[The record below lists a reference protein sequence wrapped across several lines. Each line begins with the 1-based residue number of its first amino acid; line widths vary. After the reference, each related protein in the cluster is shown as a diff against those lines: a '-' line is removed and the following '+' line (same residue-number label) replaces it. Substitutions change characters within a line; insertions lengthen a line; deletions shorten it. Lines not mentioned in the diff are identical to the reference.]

1 MSRTAPKQG
10 DKMMLFTTETKT
22 GDIVTKFP
30 SSSKIFKANKID
42 FCCGGN
48 RPIGEVLLEKN
59 LPTSILDEINALYE
73 KSQNDPVTEWEQYSA
88 SEIIDIIL
96 ERYHVPTYELLDELT
111 FYVNKVARVHGPHQ
125 PHLLEMQDVF
135 SQMKEEMGVHFK
147 KEEMMLFPQ
156 MKKYEQTNAPDDLAT
171 LGMMI
176 SQMEVDHDEVGN
188 MLSKL
193 REITSEY
200 QVPEDGCNTY
210 QLTYLKLEELESLTF
225 DHVHTENNILFRR
238 FQF

>member
-1 MSRTAPKQG
+1 
-10 DKMMLFTTETKT
+10 MLFTTETLT

-48 RPIGEVLLEKN
+48 RPIGEVLEEKN
-59 LPTSILDEINALYE
+59 LSTGILDEINALYE
-73 KSQNDPVTEWEQYSA
+73 KSQNDPVTEWNQYSA

-147 KEEMMLFPQ
+147 KEEIMLFPQ
-156 MKKYEQTNAPDDLAT
+156 MKKYEQTKAPEDLAT

-176 SQMEVDHDEVGN
+176 EQMEVDHDEVGN
-188 MLSKL
+188 MLFKL